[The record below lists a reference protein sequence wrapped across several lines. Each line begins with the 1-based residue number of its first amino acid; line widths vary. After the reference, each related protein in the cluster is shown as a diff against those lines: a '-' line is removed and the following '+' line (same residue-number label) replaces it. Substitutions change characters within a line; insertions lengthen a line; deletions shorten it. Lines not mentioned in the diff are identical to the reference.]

1 MVRRLRTAAVGA
13 PSRGCRRVGYRA
25 VVPHVT
31 PAPPDASPE
40 AGLATT
46 QGSAATGSRSAT
58 ADGPAAPAER
68 FDRLDALRG
77 IAIVWMAAFHF
88 AFDLNHFRFIRE
100 NFYTDPFWTTQRTMI
115 VTLFLFCAGVGQ
127 AVAVA
132 QGQDWPRFW
141 RRWAQVAGCAA
152 LVSIGS
158 ALMFPRSWI
167 SFGVLHGVA
176 VMLIGVRLAALAVQV
191 GDSQA
196 QVGDSQAG
204 SAGRPPGRRGWV
216 AALIATAAVLALVLP
231 HLVTHPFFDTRWT
244 NWIGLVT
251 RKPVTEDFVP
261 VLPWIGVMLAGVLA
275 GHAAM
280 RWRRAWLAGAVPRFV
295 RPLAVLGRWSL
306 SFYMVHQPVFIGLL
320 LVVVWWRGAA
330 G

>member
-1 MVRRLRTAAVGA
+1 
-13 PSRGCRRVGYRA
+13 
-25 VVPHVT
+25 
-31 PAPPDASPE
+31 
-40 AGLATT
+40 
-46 QGSAATGSRSAT
+46 
-58 ADGPAAPAER
+58 
-68 FDRLDALRG
+68 LRG
-77 IAIVWMAAFHF
+77 VAIVWMAAFHF
-88 AFDLNHFRFIRE
+88 AFDLNYFRFIRE

-141 RRWAQVAGCAA
+141 RRWAQVAGCAV
-152 LVSIGS
+152 LVSAGS

-176 VMLIGVRLAALAVQV
+176 VMLVVVRLAALALDAPGRLP
-191 GDSQA
+191 GDSS
-196 QVGDSQAG
+196 SQPGTRWGAAG
-204 SAGRPPGRRGWV
+204 VIAAAAGV
-216 AALIATAAVLALVLP
+216 ALVLP
-231 HLVTHPFFDTRWT
+231 HVLAHPFFDSRWT

-261 VLPWIGVMLAGVLA
+261 VLPWIGVMLTGLLA

-280 RWRRAWLAGAVPRFV
+280 RWRRAWLAGAVPPRV
-295 RPLAVLGRWSL
+295 RPLALLGRWSL